1 MNKHNPF
8 YSAMIAAAQR
18 TLEHMVF
25 MEIIEERGTPSKIS
39 AEHLARC
46 SLLINEPI
54 QGEIHLVVPSDLLK
68 KITGNVFG
76 IADEEVTTSQAYDI
90 LKELLNTIAG
100 LFMTNLLPKD
110 QEYKIGLPNLEA
122 GDLPEADEH
131 GVVWHL
137 INSEEDP
144 LKIYAFGESLVA
156 LYKNTDQQAIL

>member
-1 MNKHNPF
+1 MNKHNSF

-25 MEIIEERGTPSKIS
+25 MDIIEERGTPGNIP

-46 SLLINEPI
+46 SLLISEPV
-54 QGEIHLVVPSDLLK
+54 QGEIHLAVPSELLQ

-76 IADEEVTTSQAYDI
+76 IDDEEVTTSQAYDI

-100 LFMTNLLPKD
+100 LFMTSLLPRD
-110 QEYKIGLPNLEA
+110 QEYKIGLPNIAA
-122 GDLPEADEH
+122 GDLPEADEDM
-131 GVVWHL
+131 VAWHL
-137 INSEEDP
+137 INSDDDP

-156 LYKNTDQQAIL
+156 LYKNAD